1 MVFAV
6 VGRGEAASQE
16 QSLSR
21 IDASSTVIALASRV
35 ARACHRA
42 VAMASATEA
51 GLHSSGPRPSIK
63 SSSRRQSD
71 QERRRSAVL
80 TRQKEARRNLTN
92 HARSIA
98 AQAPVTQQS
107 DDEAM
112 SIADGS
118 DSSKATK
125 QSREAKLIQRRE
137 YWSKQLASPEWMV
150 DVPNDLNGIDSA
162 VGAGILCRYIVVAL

>member
-1 MVFAV
+1 
-6 VGRGEAASQE
+6 
-16 QSLSR
+16 
-21 IDASSTVIALASRV
+21 
-35 ARACHRA
+35 
-42 VAMASATEA
+42 MASAA
-51 GLHSSGPRPSIK
+51 GAGSNSSAPRQSLK

-112 SIADGS
+112 STADGS

-125 QSREAKLIQRRE
+125 QSREAKLTQRRE

-150 DVPNDLNGIDSA
+150 DVPDDLNGKDSA
-162 VGAGILCRYIVVAL
+162 VGAGMTLLHSSIHAHCNRSSLQPYN